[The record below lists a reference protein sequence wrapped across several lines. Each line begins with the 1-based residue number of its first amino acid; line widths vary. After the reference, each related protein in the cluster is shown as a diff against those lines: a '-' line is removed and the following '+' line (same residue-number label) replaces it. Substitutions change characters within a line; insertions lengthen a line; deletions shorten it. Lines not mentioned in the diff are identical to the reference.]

1 MNMQNKFLNIGLV
14 KILVGLMFKVLKQIK
29 SFHSNLK
36 RVLFS
41 PIEKRK
47 FSKYVFSRESNN
59 YDIKHYLTNTNY
71 YKLNPYNCEYF
82 ICIKYDDLI
91 WVI

>member
-1 MNMQNKFLNIGLV
+1 MYR
-14 KILVGLMFKVLKQIK
+14 VLKLMK
-29 SFHSNLK
+29 LFLSNLK

-47 FSKYVFSRESNN
+47 FSKYVFCAERNEYNTKFYLVNEN
-59 YDIKHYLTNTNY
+59 YHHINS
-71 YKLNPYNCEYF
+71 YNCDYY
-82 ICIKYDDLI
+82 ICLKYEDLI